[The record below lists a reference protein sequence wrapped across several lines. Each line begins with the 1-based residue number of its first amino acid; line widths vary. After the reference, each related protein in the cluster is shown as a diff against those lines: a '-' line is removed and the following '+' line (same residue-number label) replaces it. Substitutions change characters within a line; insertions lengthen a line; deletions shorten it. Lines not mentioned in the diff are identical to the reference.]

1 MYGWKCVAV
10 SPAMS
15 LTAIIPATVAIRLL
29 HVYGAHTNPRLH
41 FNSLGNWERDATC
54 HHYVW
59 IHKKILPLLQFA
71 LTASR
76 FPQGG
81 GIMELVWPYKYLLSL
96 KFVYLAIYLPTL
108 FPEKE
113 EGGSVL
119 EPLQRPTSGS
129 GRWSYLAS
137 FYSQYRETDS
147 SKEEESDA
155 WNEDLFLFP
164 EFGFPTVGLYSV
176 NMHLKTVTKL
186 YAQKFLSSTP
196 TINFSLADIT
206 ILGTMVLWMQKVK
219 GRGAGGLA
227 HFTSAGLAEGRPEIS
242 IRKKPSDSAYQEDV
256 ELVPSFSK
264 WQLQHFLQEQQKYS
278 VPGDMVTSTK

>member
-1 MYGWKCVAV
+1 MYGWKFVAV

-15 LTAIIPATVAIRLL
+15 LTAIIPATVTIRLL

-41 FNSLGNWERDATC
+41 FNSLGKRERDATC

-113 EGGSVL
+113 EGVCWSLCKDQLHVQ
-119 EPLQRPTSGS
+119 EDEVFWPASTDDT
-129 GRWSYLAS
+129 GRLIPSRNWSLMPGMRI
-137 FYSQYRETDS
+137 YSCFQS
-147 SKEEESDA
+147 
-155 WNEDLFLFP
+155 
-164 EFGFPTVGLYSV
+164 
-176 NMHLKTVTKL
+176 
-186 YAQKFLSSTP
+186 LSS
-196 TINFSLADIT
+196 
-206 ILGTMVLWMQKVK
+206 
-219 GRGAGGLA
+219 
-227 HFTSAGLAEGRPEIS
+227 
-242 IRKKPSDSAYQEDV
+242 
-256 ELVPSFSK
+256 
-264 WQLQHFLQEQQKYS
+264 LQ
-278 VPGDMVTSTK
+278 

>member
-96 KFVYLAIYLPTL
+96 KFVYLAIYLHS
-108 FPEKE
+108 FQKKRR
-113 EGGSVL
+113 EGVCWSL
-119 EPLQRPTSGS
+119 CKDRLQ
-129 GRWSYLAS
+129 
-137 FYSQYRETDS
+137 
-147 SKEEESDA
+147 
-155 WNEDLFLFP
+155 
-164 EFGFPTVGLYSV
+164 V
-176 NMHLKTVTKL
+176 
-186 YAQKFLSSTP
+186 
-196 TINFSLADIT
+196 
-206 ILGTMVLWMQKVK
+206 
-219 GRGAGGLA
+219 
-227 HFTSAGLAEGRPEIS
+227 
-242 IRKKPSDSAYQEDV
+242 QEDEV
-256 ELVPSFSK
+256 IWPASTASTGRLIPPRNRSLMPGMRIYSCFQSLGS
-264 WQLQHFLQEQQKYS
+264 LQ
-278 VPGDMVTSTK
+278 